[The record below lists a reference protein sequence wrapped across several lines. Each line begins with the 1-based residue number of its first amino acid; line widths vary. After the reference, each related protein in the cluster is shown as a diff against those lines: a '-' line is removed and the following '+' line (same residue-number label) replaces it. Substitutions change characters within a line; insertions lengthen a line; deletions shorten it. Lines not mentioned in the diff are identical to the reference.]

1 MWQCQHL
8 IHAVAFSAC
17 RESSPLPLHELHT
30 RVGESGYHRPCM
42 LVAHARPPTPMA
54 TLPTNDASTVLR
66 GLVVAEMQR
75 EDRREIELKLAP
87 NPETMRIIARDHDE
101 ERVWYKKEI
110 DVAVER
116 ANVIGCRPRSEARPG
131 TAARWGTY
139 IPSRWESSRTSY
151 DPYPVA
157 YSPSSSSISATTSVS
172 STRRGDGGTRR
183 PSDQRRL
190 LRWQRDVLAHGA

>member
-17 RESSPLPLHELHT
+17 RESSPLPLLALHRRERLSST
-30 RVGESGYHRPCM
+30 L
-42 LVAHARPPTPMA
+42 LVVAPTPMA

-139 IPSRWESSRTSY
+139 IPSRWESSRASY
-151 DPYPVA
+151 SPYPVA